1 MRGDNERPGQR
12 DKGTEFNGKTVDE
25 AIRAAARRFRVGPD
39 QLDIEVLDEGRGG
52 FLGIGAKEARVRARL
67 KRPAGS
73 ANSDSRRDSR
83 RGGRGGPSSPQGGQ
97 GGGQGGQGGSQGGS
111 PAGRPQP
118 ERRNEPPR
126 ARDEESRDGRGG
138 NARRRGRRGGAG
150 RGPQDQGPRDHAPRE
165 HTPRDHAP
173 RSHGSGPPRERSGSF
188 HRDSTPAVP
197 TVFDAEVEKR
207 IVDFVDGLLTRM
219 GYPAEVS
226 SAFEDGAYQLTVRT
240 GADEEG
246 VLIGRKG
253 ETLDAL
259 QHLAYK
265 VSGRGRA
272 EPSTIK
278 IDVSGYRE
286 KREKEL
292 ADVAVELAREVK
304 STGTA
309 RQTEPLRAADRRI
322 VHRAVTDVGG
332 VTTRALGTG
341 LVKRIQ
347 IELEGATP
355 TEAEAPMMREAPPRA
370 RGNVLDFVGQPSPE
384 PAAAPATTS
393 EANVSDWGRKP
404 RPARPGRR
412 R

>member
-1 MRGDNERPGQR
+1 MQGGNERPGQR
-12 DKGTEFNGKTVDE
+12 DNKGMEFNGKTVDE

-39 QLDIEVLDEGRGG
+39 QLEIEVLEEGRGG

-73 ANSDSRRDSR
+73 AGGDGGRRDSR
-83 RGGRGGPSSPQGGQ
+83 RGGRGGPGGPSGSGSH
-97 GGGQGGQGGSQGGS
+97 GGHLGGSG
-111 PAGRPQP
+111 GRPQH
-118 ERRNEPPR
+118 ERRSEPSRPR
-126 ARDEESRDGRGG
+126 EEDRDGRGG
-138 NARRRGRRGGAG
+138 GGRRRGRRGGVG
-150 RGPQDQGPRDHAPRE
+150 RGPQD
-165 HTPRDHAP
+165 
-173 RSHGSGPPRERSGSF
+173 GPPRTQAPVQREGRSGF
-188 HRDSTPAVP
+188 AHRDSSPVSP
-197 TVFDAEVEKR
+197 TVYDGEIEKR
-207 IVDFVDGLLTRM
+207 IVDFVGGLLTRM
-219 GYPAEVS
+219 GYPSAVTS
-226 SAFEDGAYQLTVRT
+226 SFEDGAYQLTIRT
-240 GADEEG
+240 GGDEEG

-292 ADVAVELAREVK
+292 AEIAVDLAREVK
-304 STGTA
+304 TSGTA

-341 LVKRIQ
+341 LVKRVQ
-347 IELEGATP
+347 IELEGSGPAPVEADNAPIRERAERVPRP
-355 TEAEAPMMREAPPRA
+355 T
-370 RGNVLDFVGQPSPE
+370 GDVLDFVSQPPTLE
-384 PAAAPATTS
+384 PAASPTASNTTP
-393 EANVSDWGRKP
+393 EWGRKP